1 MKRVACTLLAAA
13 LTLSMSSAALATYS
27 GQIWIP
33 STDAKGFGEVNISI
47 DNYLRFSNA
56 DDAGVNTFDAGVTVG
71 VLPFEKLKLE
81 VGVDYLTDGLQSEDS
96 AMSNHPAY
104 FNVKAAMPEDA
115 AFKGMPALAV
125 GMFGM
130 NTADTA
136 LSANILYGLVAKTL
150 PVVGR
155 ISAGGYHGA
164 EQSLGSGNNGLMLS
178 WDRSMPE
185 ISDKLWMAV
194 DYMSGNNAF
203 GALSA
208 GAAWAFTP
216 NVSLLVGV
224 NVYNP
229 FQDEKP
235 GGKPTFTTQ
244 LDINF

>member
-1 MKRVACTLLAAA
+1 MKRVVCTLLAAA

-47 DNYLRFSNA
+47 DNYLRFSSADNA
-56 DDAGVNTFDAGVTVG
+56 GATTYDAGLTVG
-71 VLPFEKLKLE
+71 VLPFEKLRLE
-81 VGVDYLTDGLQSEDS
+81 VGVDYLTDGLQGQDS
-96 AMSNHPAY
+96 TMSDHPAY
-104 FNVKAAMPEDA
+104 FNVKAAVPEDT

-164 EQSLGSGNNGLMLS
+164 EQSLGSNNNGLLLS
-178 WDRSMPE
+178 WDRSIPE
-185 ISDKLWMAV
+185 ISDKLWVAV

-235 GGKPTFTTQ
+235 GGKPTVTTQ

>member
-1 MKRVACTLLAAA
+1 
-13 LTLSMSSAALATYS
+13 
-27 GQIWIP
+27 
-33 STDAKGFGEVNISI
+33 
-47 DNYLRFSNA
+47 
-56 DDAGVNTFDAGVTVG
+56 
-71 VLPFEKLKLE
+71 
-81 VGVDYLTDGLQSEDS
+81 
-96 AMSNHPAY
+96 
-104 FNVKAAMPEDA
+104 
-115 AFKGMPALAV
+115 
-125 GMFGM
+125 
-130 NTADTA
+130 
-136 LSANILYGLVAKTL
+136 
-150 PVVGR
+150 
-155 ISAGGYHGA
+155 
-164 EQSLGSGNNGLMLS
+164 MLS